1 MSQNKVPSLW
11 NLPQTLDWTVDSLDH
26 YYDGRYVI
34 AGRTKFITHQS
45 TVTLKFHYFD
55 LLWTCRATCSYSCA
69 AVDRILTDT
78 VRRVVR
84 LR

>member
-34 AGRTKFITHQS
+34 AGCTKFITRQS